1 MPLLGLIA
9 AVHDVSTI
17 ITRTRLDVTVNL
29 HKGTVTIC
37 TVLATFGTLPCSIR
51 TTASTDHF
59 RTALCKTEMV
69 VQAYVLI
76 SAACTCTV
84 AGSIRIT
91 GCIAG
96 CYRAVGKVACRRISH
111 CIVLLDT
118 KQKRKKTA
126 SLSADGSEFF
136 VCCSFVAIAAR

>member
-1 MPLLGLIA
+1 MPLSGLTA

-84 AGSIRIT
+84 AG
-91 GCIAG
+91 
-96 CYRAVGKVACRRISH
+96 AVGKVACRRISH

-118 KQKRKKTA
+118 NQKRKKTA